1 MLKDRKHNKTAAV
14 EETLQ
19 LVTFLV
25 GPEEYGLDI
34 SVITEV
40 IRPLDITPL
49 PHMPRFIRGV
59 INLRGTIIPVI
70 DLRSRFGLQTAGDAT
85 RKTRMLI
92 IRGAAQ
98 GLLGLVVDGV
108 REVVRVP
115 VAAIDP
121 APDAAKSAGADF
133 IAGVVKTAGHLVI
146 LLDGGRI
153 LTREERASLKEARD
167 VPA

>member
-1 MLKDRKHNKTAAV
+1 MLKDRKHKQTAAV
-14 EETLQ
+14 ESALQ
-19 LVTFLV
+19 LVTFQV

-34 SVITEV
+34 SLITEV

-59 INLRGTIIPVI
+59 INLRGTIIPIV
-70 DLRSRFGLQTAGDAT
+70 DLRARFGLQATADNA
-85 RKTRMLI
+85 RKMRMLV

-108 REVVRVP
+108 REVLRVP

-121 APDAAKSAGADF
+121 APAAAKSAGADF
-133 IAGVVKTAGHLVI
+133 IAGMAKTAGRLVI
-146 LLDGGRI
+146 VLDAGKI
-153 LTREERASLKEARD
+153 LTREERASLKEAGD
-167 VPA
+167 VTA